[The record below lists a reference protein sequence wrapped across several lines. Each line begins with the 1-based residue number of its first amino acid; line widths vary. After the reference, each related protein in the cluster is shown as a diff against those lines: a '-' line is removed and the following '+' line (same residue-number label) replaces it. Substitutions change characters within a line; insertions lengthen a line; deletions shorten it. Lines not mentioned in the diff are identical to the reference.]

1 MSKKNNGNFNN
12 KAAKRFKQPDRID
25 TMEQEDI
32 FEILDEDIGI
42 ILGQITAN
50 RDHYAPFPQYI
61 MNAFA
66 NLSTPLWFNEYVKE
80 HVKVK
85 KCSGK
90 KKKYKIKTDLTDDE
104 IESLK
109 TILSGAFKRSVTN
122 QFPNQ
127 TQEFKERNK
136 IIGETFKRLEP
147 NNYYLAK
154 KLNGGTD
161 ALDERELRELVI
173 QVYGNPVSN
182 AKFVHRLFN
191 LSPLPDKKKL
201 KIMKQMYGKKRFVK
215 AAGAMLTV
223 TDNNSDCIEM
233 IYQYIKDLKTK
244 KRAPYILEYARAYK
258 ENKSSNFR
266 LSAEGKF
273 YKKNKKLIKEL
284 IECDIGFKKAF
295 KNLKGK
301 KDKTKDKPKKNDK
314 KVGFTMG
321 V

>member
-1 MSKKNNGNFNN
+1 
-12 KAAKRFKQPDRID
+12 
-25 TMEQEDI
+25 
-32 FEILDEDIGI
+32 
-42 ILGQITAN
+42 
-50 RDHYAPFPQYI
+50 
-61 MNAFA
+61 
-66 NLSTPLWFNEYVKE
+66 
-80 HVKVK
+80 
-85 KCSGK
+85 
-90 KKKYKIKTDLTDDE
+90 
-104 IESLK
+104 
-109 TILSGAFKRSVTN
+109 
-122 QFPNQ
+122 
-127 TQEFKERNK
+127 
-136 IIGETFKRLEP
+136 
-147 NNYYLAK
+147 
-154 KLNGGTD
+154 
-161 ALDERELRELVI
+161 
-173 QVYGNPVSN
+173 
-182 AKFVHRLFN
+182 
-191 LSPLPDKKKL
+191 
-201 KIMKQMYGKKRFVK
+201 MKQMYGKKRFVK